1 MLFLADYFP
10 GYSAFAAQ
18 SIEAHREARRQAGA
32 DIAPDANRTLEEQLL
47 AVQARLQPAHRM
59 LRRLQRAGA
68 QVLAALWPGETIPR
82 TPSRT
87 ADWLEVAIGR
97 FEAWKASAAR
107 LGAGR
112 ALEFVRAWYPGLSL
126 DQLRTWRMEADAELE
141 EVRPAIAQRAST
153 IAECTDISVFAPEID
168 DDGVAQPEEWFG
180 LNPAVG
186 EDSVEE
192 IASSDEGEDDEEED
206 GEDVEPAGGTTGR
219 PQADRASSNEVRGSA
234 PSAGGSDQAD
244 VRQPTAP
251 SAGTTISAN
260 QSGSSVAPPV

>member
-1 MLFLADYFP
+1 
-10 GYSAFAAQ
+10 
-18 SIEAHREARRQAGA
+18 
-32 DIAPDANRTLEEQLL
+32 
-47 AVQARLQPAHRM
+47 M

-87 ADWLEVAIGR
+87 ADWLEVAVGR

-153 IAECTDISVFAPEID
+153 IAECTDISVFVPEID

-180 LNPAVG
+180 LNLAVG
-186 EDSVEE
+186 EDSAEE
-192 IASSDEGEDDEEED
+192 IASSDEGEEDEDED
-206 GEDVEPAGGTTGR
+206 GEDVEPAGGTTSR
-219 PQADRASSNEVRGSA
+219 PQADRASSNEARGSA
-234 PSAGGSDQAD
+234 PSAGGGDNA
-244 VRQPTAP
+244 
-251 SAGTTISAN
+251 
-260 QSGSSVAPPV
+260 